1 MANWNMPAG
10 AGSYDERCSDWGDEE
25 PEPEPAIL
33 RSIPLG
39 PDPLVD
45 ATLALDADGYLT
57 ITSASGTAVL
67 WQAEARALLDDDVL
81 HRLAGARAEHWVKEF
96 LVEHGAEL
104 LEEQLGVRAGEH
116 QGRLDLDDVLERTIG
131 AQQDSLL
138 LHPVHQYRRFLVR
151 RLERLAIAD
160 HLEPEE

>member
-67 WQAEARALLDDDVL
+67 WQAEARALRDALDALLPLPTCWHCGSPTRRV
-81 HRLAGARAEHWVKEF
+81 RYSRAECAECSSSDG
-96 LVEHGAEL
+96 LV
-104 LEEQLGVRAGEH
+104 LG
-116 QGRLDLDDVLERTIG
+116 
-131 AQQDSLL
+131 
-138 LHPVHQYRRFLVR
+138 
-151 RLERLAIAD
+151 
-160 HLEPEE
+160 